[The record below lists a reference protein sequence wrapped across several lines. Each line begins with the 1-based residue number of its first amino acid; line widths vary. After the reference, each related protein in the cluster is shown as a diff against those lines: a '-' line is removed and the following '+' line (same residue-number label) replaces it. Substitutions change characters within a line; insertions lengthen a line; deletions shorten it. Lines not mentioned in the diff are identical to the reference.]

1 MEGKRR
7 SVLRCDDEGWSGRQ
21 DFADALAST
30 GDRYAA
36 WAAVNQAIKELTM
49 VVERSKSANTV
60 YYSKQA
66 LSTAQALR
74 EHIKGMP

>member
-1 MEGKRR
+1 M
-7 SVLRCDDEGWSGRQ
+7 
-21 DFADALAST
+21 
-30 GDRYAA
+30 
-36 WAAVNQAIKELTM
+36 NQAIKELTM